1 MKNILLLDTETTG
14 TDESAVCIEVAVA
27 LYSIEHAAVT
37 RSYSSLIQ
45 HGTNEA
51 EHVNRIP
58 VGLLASAPAAPIV
71 WTGVARFA
79 AQADAIVAYEAA
91 FDERFVPAEATCGKP
106 WICAR
111 ADLIY
116 PCASTSKSLIALA
129 LAHDVGVASAHR
141 AFADV
146 DLLARLFT
154 RVKDMGCDLEAM
166 LARGLRPKGR
176 FVVAERGFDAARNA
190 LAKEHGF
197 TFDYDSKEWSRTMAV
212 EDADNLPFRVFGPVA
227 P

>member
-14 TDESAVCIEVAVA
+14 TDEHAVCIEVAVA
-27 LYSIEHAAVT
+27 LYSVEHAAVT
-37 RSYSSLIQ
+37 RSYSSLIH
-45 HGTNEA
+45 HGVNEA

-79 AQADAIVAYEAA
+79 AQADAIVAYGAE
-91 FDERFVPAEATCGKP
+91 FDRRFVPAETAQGRP
-106 WICAR
+106 FICAMDDLAWPR
-111 ADLIY
+111 ADKRMTL
-116 PCASTSKSLIALA
+116 TALA

-166 LARGLRPKGR
+166 LRRGLRPKAR
-176 FVVAERGFDAARNA
+176 YVVADRAFDEARNA
-190 LAKEHGF
+190 LVKTHGF
-197 TFDYDSKEWSRTMAV
+197 SWDPLMRQWSRSMAI
-212 EDADNLPFRVFGPVA
+212 EDAEALPFAVKRA
-227 P
+227 D